1 MIDASAFQQLLM
13 VVTGWLARRERE
25 VVVYL
30 IEENRCLRRQLG
42 SRRVRLTDDDRR
54 RLAARAYRVGRRA
67 LRDIAT
73 IATPDT
79 LLRWHRQLIARK
91 WTYGRTSVH
100 RRQVLAEIR
109 RLVVRMAEE
118 NQTWGY
124 TRIQGALKNVGH
136 CVGRSTIRRILKAA
150 GLPPVPH
157 RPTSWQTFLK
167 AHWGVIAAADFFTTE
182 VWTWRGL
189 VTYYTVFVMDL
200 ASRRVQIVGST
211 PHPNDLFMHQV
222 SRTLTAADAG
232 LLRHHRV
239 LICDRD
245 RKWSQDVRRL
255 LGDSGIRVVLTPVR
269 APNANAY
276 AERFVRSIK
285 EECLDRM
292 IPMGERHFRR
302 AVREF
307 VAHYHGER
315 NHQGL
320 QNRLIT
326 GAAAIGTVGRV
337 RRRSR
342 LGGLLNYY
350 ERAA

>member
-1 MIDASAFQQLLM
+1 
-13 VVTGWLARRERE
+13 
-25 VVVYL
+25 
-30 IEENRCLRRQLG
+30 
-42 SRRVRLTDDDRR
+42 
-54 RLAARAYRVGRRA
+54 
-67 LRDIAT
+67 
-73 IATPDT
+73 
-79 LLRWHRQLIARK
+79 
-91 WTYGRTSVH
+91 
-100 RRQVLAEIR
+100 
-109 RLVVRMAEE
+109 MAEE

-124 TRIQGALKNVGH
+124 TPIQGALKNVGH

-211 PHPNDLFMHQV
+211 PNPNEFFMHQV

-232 LLRHHRV
+232 LLRRHRV

-285 EECLDRM
+285 EECLDRL
-292 IPMGERHFRR
+292 IPIGERHFCR

-307 VAHYHGER
+307 VAHYHGKR
-315 NHQGL
+315 NHRGL

-326 GAAAIGTVGRV
+326 GAAAIGTGRGV
-337 RRRSR
+337 RRRLR